1 VRIDSEETP
10 IRDAVTTLRTIE
22 TGRVIAIL
30 RGDVGIPDQA
40 LAEALVDAG
49 VTAMEIT
56 MDSPDAVGRIEG
68 LTRVMGG
75 RLAIGAGTVRT
86 RDQVGEA
93 AGAGASFI
101 VSPNRDIAVIRAAV
115 RHGLVVCPGC
125 FTPSEILE
133 ALDAG
138 AQTVKLFPSQV
149 LGPGFVRAVRGP
161 LGDIRIV
168 PTGGITADVVR
179 AYREAGAWAFG
190 VGSELV
196 GRGVR
201 ASAGETGVVPVDL
214 HRELDRLRD
223 RARAFVEAAR

>member
-1 VRIDSEETP
+1 
-10 IRDAVTTLRTIE
+10 
-22 TGRVIAIL
+22 
-30 RGDVGIPDQA
+30 
-40 LAEALVDAG
+40 
-49 VTAMEIT
+49 
-56 MDSPDAVGRIEG
+56 
-68 LTRVMGG
+68 
-75 RLAIGAGTVRT
+75 
-86 RDQVGEA
+86 
-93 AGAGASFI
+93 
-101 VSPNRDIAVIRAAV
+101 
-115 RHGLVVCPGC
+115 
-125 FTPSEILE
+125 
-133 ALDAG
+133 
-138 AQTVKLFPSQV
+138 V